1 MSYQSNAKKFKQT
14 AILTA
19 SREQILLMMYE
30 GAIKAVKLASKAID
44 EKNIP
49 EKCKQIAKAH
59 DIVLELSNTI
69 DKKVNPELGERL
81 EGLYEFCGT
90 QLLQANM
97 ENNQQNL
104 DNVLKVLTK
113 LYEGWVAAVGEFKK
127 QQGGEIKK

>member
-1 MSYQSNAKKFKQT
+1 MSYQSNAKKFKTT

-19 SREQILLMMYE
+19 SREQLLLMMYE
-30 GAIKAVKLASKAID
+30 GAIKAVKLAMKAIE
-44 EKNIP
+44 EKNIA

-59 DIVLELSNTI
+59 DIVLELSHTI

-97 ENNQQNL
+97 ENNLQNL
-104 DNVLKVLTK
+104 DNVLKVLNK
-113 LYEGWVAAVGEFKK
+113 LYEGWVAAVDEFKK
-127 QQGGEIKK
+127 QQSGEIKR